1 MKLRNCRFS
10 VIKSKE
16 FVLLRIERREDPEAS
31 TNELFNVVASGK
43 VRIDVNQRFA
53 LKDAAD
59 AHKALAA
66 RSWRTTLIETARRCS
81 GAQ

>member
-1 MKLRNCRFS
+1 LW
-10 VIKSKE
+10 
-16 FVLLRIERREDPEAS
+16 IERREDPEAS

-43 VRIDVNQRFA
+43 VRINVNQRLA
-53 LKDAAD
+53 LKDDAD

-66 RSWRTTLIETARRCS
+66 RSRRKTFIETARRCS